1 VGGWTTKRR
10 LRRTSDRL
18 RQLRTDLQVLDEQ
31 RPYVVDEADD
41 LDLRALVS
49 DAPFDRHEAREAA
62 GHAAAMMRQRQHL
75 LDQIARLEAQQDR
88 LLDRL
93 GGG

>member
-1 VGGWTTKRR
+1 MGGWTTRR

-18 RQLRTDLQVLDEQ
+18 RQVRDDLRVLDEQ

-62 GHAAAMMRQRQHL
+62 GHAAAMLRQRRHL
-75 LDQIARLEAQQDR
+75 LDEISRLEALQDR